1 MTSSSATEEPG
12 QRLRVFL
19 CHSSKD
25 KALVRTLYQRL
36 RSDGFAPW
44 LDEENL
50 IPGQNWRREISKAVS
65 LCHVVIVCLSQ
76 TSVTKEGFVQKEISI
91 ALDVADQ
98 KPEGT
103 IFVIPARLDENLEVP
118 ERLSQW
124 HWVNLFE
131 ESGYRRLVHAL
142 NTRSKELGITP
153 PIAKLEKAEAT
164 ERQENQTRERG
175 QLQTTPATILSMAA
189 GTTKIHPKDGLKY
202 VWIPPGTFRM
212 GCSAGDE
219 ECYSDETPEH
229 SVTITRGFWLGQ
241 TPVTQVAYQRVRG
254 GNPSHFLGEQLPG
267 FQGEQLPVET
277 VTWSQAKAYCEAVG
291 GRLPTE
297 AEWEYA
303 ARAGSD
309 APRYGDLDE
318 IAWYSKNS
326 DSKTHTVGLKQANQW
341 RLYDMLGNVWEWVGD
356 WYDEKYYAKSP
367 SVDPTGPTSGQYRVV
382 RGGSWY
388 VGSRN
393 LRSSYRGRYV
403 PGLGGDSLGFRCAR
417 EVFP

>member
-1 MTSSSATEEPG
+1 LSFTN
-12 QRLRVFL
+12 F
-19 CHSSKD
+19 CH
-25 KALVRTLYQRL
+25 Q
-36 RSDGFAPW
+36 
-44 LDEENL
+44 
-50 IPGQNWRREISKAVS
+50 
-65 LCHVVIVCLSQ
+65 
-76 TSVTKEGFVQKEISI
+76 EGFVQKEISI

-164 ERQENQTRERG
+164 EGQENQTRERG
-175 QLQTTPATILSMAA
+175 QLQTAPATILSMAA

-202 VWIPPGTFRM
+202 VWMPPGTFQM

-219 ECYSDETPEH
+219 ECYRDEKPEH

-241 TPVTQVAYQRVRG
+241 TPVTQVAYQRVMG
-254 GNPSHFLGEQLPG
+254 GSPSHFH
-267 FQGEQLPVET
+267 GEQLPVET
-277 VTWSQAKAYCEAVG
+277 VPWSQAKAYCEAVG

-303 ARAGSD
+303 ARAGSE

-318 IAWYSKNS
+318 IAWYMHNS
-326 DSKTHTVGLKQANQW
+326 DDKTHNAGLKQANQW
-341 RLYDMLGNVWEWVGD
+341 GLYDMLGNVWEWVAD

-367 SVDPTGPTSGQYRVV
+367 SLNPTGPKSGQHRVV
-382 RGGSWY
+382 RGGCSCN
-388 VGSRN
+388 GSRL
-393 LRSSYRGRYV
+393 LRSSYRNRIEPDYGNSYI
-403 PGLGGDSLGFRCAR
+403 GFRRAR
-417 EVFP
+417 EMFP